1 MGNKIWRLS
10 IHPRSFGYDKIV
22 GTYVRPF
29 MKEDVKGLTSLKDQ
43 AVVFILILYVMIM
56 L

>member
-10 IHPRSFGYDKIV
+10 IHPRSSGYDKIV

-43 AVVFILILYVMIM
+43 AVVLS
-56 L
+56 